1 MIGRLTGDLVR
12 RTFPLIM
19 VDVGGVGYEV
29 RVPLSTYERLPA
41 VGERISLE
49 TVTSLKNEVLELFG
63 FGAEEDKR
71 LFMILVGAS
80 GVGPKLALAM
90 LSKVPSGELVRA
102 VLEERTAV
110 LESVPGIGKKTAR
123 RLIVELKDRLDVAAF
138 DLSSARESEPPSA
151 EDQIAVDALMALEN
165 LGYRRSEAER
175 ALAAVRT
182 EMDAAL
188 PLAEVIRQVLRRLG
202 R

>member
-1 MIGRLTGDLVR
+1 
-12 RTFPLIM
+12 M

-138 DLSSARESEPPSA
+138 DLSSAREAEPPSA